1 MNSIVDRDLEQD
13 YGAMVKYIARRF
25 NIDNPRFDFDDL
37 CAEGSM
43 AVVKAVQCRPLDSQ
57 FKESTWVYNA
67 IEMGIKGFVRKN
79 RYDLHVS
86 ENKQK
91 QSWKDDNCVS
101 LNVEATAVRLDKISG
116 NSQSGP
122 VDMYDIIASGEP
134 PPDEKMA
141 RAETIEIIDTEI
153 NALPEREQKVLR
165 AWFFDENTLKNIATD
180 LGVTVQRA
188 AQIKD
193 RAFKRLKENITKNYG
208 ESLL

>member
-1 MNSIVDRDLEQD
+1 
-13 YGAMVKYIARRF
+13 
-25 NIDNPRFDFDDL
+25 
-37 CAEGSM
+37 
-43 AVVKAVQCRPLDSQ
+43 
-57 FKESTWVYNA
+57 
-67 IEMGIKGFVRKN
+67 
-79 RYDLHVS
+79 
-86 ENKQK
+86 
-91 QSWKDDNCVS
+91 
-101 LNVEATAVRLDKISG
+101 
-116 NSQSGP
+116 
-122 VDMYDIIASGEP
+122 MYDIIASGEP